1 MCQFTL
7 DHLGPIFIPCYP
19 PRAELKILDNEISS
33 VMMRMSP
40 MVEGEVE
47 RAKRK
52 RATVIVTRF
61 ILSLTKAVLQKS
73 MLASLGDFQSISD
86 PGAQSSPSLPSRAL
100 TFMVPA
106 AARIVQ

>member
-1 MCQFTL
+1 
-7 DHLGPIFIPCYP
+7 
-19 PRAELKILDNEISS
+19 
-33 VMMRMSP
+33 MRMSP

-61 ILSLTKAVLQKS
+61 IPSLTKAVLLKS
-73 MLASLGDFQSISD
+73 MLASLRDFHCQSISD
-86 PGAQSSPSLPSRAL
+86 PGAQSSPGNDPSLPSGAL
-100 TFMVPA
+100 TFMVLA